1 MIIMILIFSSFIAS
15 AVLLISATPE
25 IISFEIDSILQ
36 KLNNSRQCER
46 AFIFGNAAVFYNT
59 QKKEIQLQ
67 ALEIH
72 LMEIISL
79 PRR

>member
-1 MIIMILIFSSFIAS
+1 MTIMILIFSSSIAV

-59 QKKEIQLQ
+59 IKKETQ

-72 LMEIISL
+72 LMEISSL
-79 PRR
+79 PRW